1 MVAIDAVVTRNR
13 DPEEIQTK
21 VEDSDA
27 PGRGEFDSGRDAPE
41 TVAREAGRTS
51 RIHDVPQG
59 AAWNDVER
67 AMLERRSIRKFKRA
81 QVPHH
86 LIRRILE
93 VARFA
98 PSQGNCQPWKFV
110 VVRDRKMIEE
120 MEDFC
125 VAECRKLSE
134 GFDYTRL
141 DKGSLRYRM
150 TRAKSTLL
158 SRLEPNLLHPV
169 PMAVATLIAQGRFEV
184 FHKAPTVVLLLMDK
198 RGIGVPEIDIGIC
211 GTNIVLAAQSLGLG
225 TCWVGFSKLL
235 GNSSEWRT
243 RLGVERPYEIS
254 EAICVGY
261 PIGDPTHLI
270 ERETHEIAWFENGR
284 KEIVY

>member
-1 MVAIDAVVTRNR
+1 M
-13 DPEEIQTK
+13 IQ
-21 VEDSDA
+21 
-27 PGRGEFDSGRDAPE
+27 
-41 TVAREAGRTS
+41 
-51 RIHDVPQG
+51 
-59 AAWNDVER
+59 
-67 AMLERRSIRKFKRA
+67 
-81 QVPHH
+81 
-86 LIRRILE
+86 
-93 VARFA
+93 
-98 PSQGNCQPWKFV
+98 
-110 VVRDRKMIEE
+110 E
-120 MEDFC
+120 MEAFC

-150 TRAKSTLL
+150 TRAKTTLL
-158 SRLEPNLLHPV
+158 SRLKPNLLHPV

-235 GNSSEWRT
+235 GSSAEWRT
-243 RLGVERPYEIS
+243 RLGVEHPYEIS

-261 PIGDPTHLI
+261 PVGDPTHLI

-284 KEIVY
+284 KEIIY